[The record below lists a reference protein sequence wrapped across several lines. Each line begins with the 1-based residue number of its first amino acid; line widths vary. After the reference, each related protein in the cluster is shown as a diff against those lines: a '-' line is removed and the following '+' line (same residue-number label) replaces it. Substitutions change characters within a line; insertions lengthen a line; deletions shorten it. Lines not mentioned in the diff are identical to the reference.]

1 MGESA
6 CIKFWHDIWYG
17 YQSLKETLPELFR
30 IACYWEASMADHLQ
44 YRNGTIHWD
53 LNFIRT
59 MQDLELKSL
68 SSFIDLISGW

>member
-1 MGESA
+1 MGEST
-6 CIKFWHDIWYG
+6 CVKFWHDMWYG
-17 YQSLKETLPELFR
+17 DQSLKEALPELFC
-30 IACYWEASMADHLQ
+30 IACYREASVADYLQ

-68 SSFIDLISGW
+68 ASFIDLI